1 MKVTIDTSLY
11 SIETFFPFSTYEIE
25 TEKTGGM
32 NMFSDINEQLIKIN
46 GDLRKKQKYK
56 VQIEDFQK
64 ELEAVEGK
72 ISQLNDQLKS
82 DQEDVNKLERM
93 SLTNLFAT
101 LSGTK
106 DEKLSK
112 ENKELLATKHRLGEV
127 LKTKSDIDESINE
140 IRNKLQPLSNVENDY
155 QKLLLQ
161 KEALIKSSDSAHA
174 DKVLELSEQEGS
186 LRAYID
192 ELNEA
197 ITAGELVKESLMD
210 AENSLEKAS
219 NWGTA
224 DMLGG
229 GTISGFVK
237 HQHINDAEDY
247 LHDAQTHMR
256 KFQKELLDVQEEA
269 KLEVDISS
277 LLMFA
282 DFFFDGFI
290 VDFMVQGRINDA
302 LDETREQYDKVTEVL
317 DKLEDQVKE
326 KTKELE
332 LVQKEKKFVVE
343 QL

>member
-1 MKVTIDTSLY
+1 
-11 SIETFFPFSTYEIE
+11 
-25 TEKTGGM
+25 
-32 NMFSDINEQLIKIN
+32 MFSDINEQLIKIK

-56 VQIEDFQK
+56 VQIEDFQN
-64 ELEAVEGK
+64 ELEVVEGK
-72 ISQLNDQLKS
+72 ISQLNDQFKS
-82 DQEDVNKLERM
+82 DQADVNKLERM

-112 ENKELLATKHRLGEV
+112 ENKELLATKHRLDEV
-127 LKTKSDIDESINE
+127 LKIKLDIDESINE
-140 IRNKLQPLSNVENDY
+140 LRNKLHPLSNVEDDY

-161 KEALIKSSDSAHA
+161 KEALIKSSDSTHA
-174 DKVLELSEQEGS
+174 DRVLELSEKEGN

-197 ITAGELVKESLMD
+197 ITAGELVKESLQD

-237 HQHINDAEDY
+237 HQYINDAEDY

-269 KLEVDISS
+269 KLEVDISG

-302 LDETREQYDKVTEVL
+302 LDETREQYDKVTEIL
-317 DKLEDQVKE
+317 DKLVDQVKE
-326 KTKELE
+326 RMEELE
-332 LVQKEKKFVVE
+332 LVQKEKKFIVE

>member
-1 MKVTIDTSLY
+1 MTL
-11 SIETFFPFSTYEIE
+11 
-25 TEKTGGM
+25 
-32 NMFSDINEQLIKIN
+32 FSDINEKLIKVK
-46 GDLRKKQKYK
+46 GDLRKKQKYA

-72 ISQLNDQLKS
+72 LSQLQDQFKS
-82 DQEDVNKLERM
+82 DQEDVNKLESM

-112 ENKELLATKHRLGEV
+112 EKKVLLATKHRLGEV
-127 LKTKSDIDESINE
+127 LKTKLE
-140 IRNKLQPLSNVENDY
+140 IEGEISEISSKLDALSKVEEDY
-155 QKLLLQ
+155 QQLLVQ
-161 KEALIKSSDSAHA
+161 KEALIKVSDSKHA
-174 DKVLELSEQEGS
+174 DKVMELTEQEGN
-186 LRAYID
+186 LRAYIE

-197 ITAGELVKESLMD
+197 ISAGELVEHALLD
-210 AENSLEKAS
+210 AEKSLEKAS

-224 DMLGG
+224 DILGG

-237 HQHINDAEDY
+237 HQHIDDAEDY

-269 KLEVDISS
+269 KLEVDISG

-317 DKLEDQVKE
+317 NKLEKQVNEKKE
-326 KTKELE
+326 EVE
-332 LVQKEKKFVVE
+332 LVQKEKKFVIE
-343 QL
+343 EL